1 VKDSYT
7 NKVLYE
13 IPREKMQF
21 DTDPETARMLMHR
34 IRWIDNNRFKII
46 NDEGYESI
54 IDVTKNCEE

>member
-13 IPREKMQF
+13 IPPEMMPF
-21 DTDPETARMLMHR
+21 DKNPETARMLMHK

-46 NDEGYESI
+46 NNEGYESI